1 MRPPEPI
8 VDRIVCCLA
17 AIAAGRYD
25 VTIEV
30 AGRGTACTACGKT
43 ICGAAA
49 AETIRIPGL
58 VGLTVVVI
66 VVGYSDSKWG
76 FK

>member
-1 MRPPEPI
+1 M
-8 VDRIVCCLA
+8 
-17 AIAAGRYD
+17 
-25 VTIEV
+25 IEV

-49 AETIRIPGL
+49 EETIRITGW